1 MSSTTAEGL
10 PDEFVQRFR
19 QLVAERL
26 TRAESLWFALLQGT
40 GHDAE
45 AAELL
50 RLVHTLKGDAGVI
63 GLTEVHLVC
72 HELEELLD
80 AAKDVAWAVPDDLD
94 LLVTMS
100 FHFIGLLARRPAG
113 APVAGIDLAGF
124 VQEVDQAVR
133 ATRALERFA
142 GSGPKGSPSA
152 APDDASL
159 DQESRLARA
168 ATLAF
173 LEHLGARGASRERLH
188 QLWKLLRQEVAQSS
202 STPLARLVER
212 HVGATRELG
221 EQLGKLVDVTA
232 DMRGLSVTRRVADAL
247 DVGLLHA
254 IRNAVDHGIEP
265 PHERAA
271 AGKPPRGHIRV
282 SASMEG
288 EVVEVT
294 VEDDGRGFDHAAIV
308 QRARDHGLVGEAEH
322 GAARLDVHELVFRA
336 GFSTAHRPGRISG
349 RGVGLDAARAAL
361 GKVGGEVSAEARDG
375 GGARIVMRVPALV
388 HHMQV
393 YVFDARP
400 GVTVAIP
407 ATWAVTVPPE
417 PDTMLAA
424 GAGDRRPL
432 VIDPLETLGLAPTQP
447 TGPTERAAK
456 NVLTLRRGLLHA
468 HYAAAS
474 LPRLVTA
481 QRICPTMASDPMEVV
496 LVQGQEVLVLRPE
509 QLAGAAL
516 LDAWRSPP
524 RAT

>member
-1 MSSTTAEGL
+1 MSSTTVEGL

-26 TRAESLWFALLQGT
+26 TRAESLWFSLLQGT

-63 GLTEVHLVC
+63 GLTDVHLVC

-80 AAKDVAWAVPDDLD
+80 VAKDVAWAVPDDLD

-142 GSGPKGSPSA
+142 GTGAKGSLAA
-152 APDDASL
+152 APDGSP

-202 STPLARLVER
+202 STPLGRLVER
-212 HVGATRELG
+212 HVGATKELG
-221 EQLGKLVDVTA
+221 EQLGKLVDVEVEV
-232 DMRGLSVTRRVADAL
+232 RGLSVTRRVADAL
-247 DVGLLHA
+247 DVGFLHG
-254 IRNAVDHGIEP
+254 IRNAVDHGLEP
-265 PHERAA
+265 PQERTG
-271 AGKPPRGHIRV
+271 AGKPPRGRIRV
-282 SASMEG
+282 TAAVEG
-288 EVVEVT
+288 DVVEVAI
-294 VEDDGRGFDHAAIV
+294 EDDGRGFDHAAIV
-308 QRARDHGLVGEAEH
+308 QRALDSGLVGEAERSET
-322 GAARLDVHELVFRA
+322 RLDVHELVFRS
-336 GFSTAHRPGRISG
+336 GFSTAQRSGRISG

-361 GKVGGEVSAEARDG
+361 GKVGGEVTARARDG

-393 YVFDARP
+393 YVFEARP
-400 GVTVAIP
+400 GLPIAIP
-407 ATWAVTVPPE
+407 ATWVVTVSPE
-417 PDTMLAA
+417 PE
-424 GAGDRRPL
+424 GAQAPGVRTRL
-432 VIDPLETLGLAPTQP
+432 VIDPLEALGI
-447 TGPTERAAK
+447 AAQLDRGDHHAEH
-456 NVLTLRRGLLHA
+456 VLMLRRGLLHA
-468 HYAAAS
+468 HFAATS

-481 QRICPTMASDPMEVV
+481 QRICPTTASDPMEVV
-496 LVQGQEVLVLRPE
+496 MVQGQEVLVLRPE

-516 LDAWRSPP
+516 LDGWRSPP

>member
-1 MSSTTAEGL
+1 MSSTTVEGL

-26 TRAESLWFALLQGT
+26 TRAESLWFSLLQGT

-63 GLTEVHLVC
+63 GLTDVHLVC

-80 AAKDVAWAVPDDLD
+80 VAKDVAWAVPDDLD

-142 GSGPKGSPSA
+142 GAGPKGSLAA
-152 APDDASL
+152 APDGAL

-202 STPLARLVER
+202 STPLGRLVER
-212 HVGATRELG
+212 HVSATKELG
-221 EQLGKLVDVTA
+221 EQLGKLVDMEVEV
-232 DMRGLSVTRRVADAL
+232 RGLSVTRRVADAL
-247 DVGLLHA
+247 DVGLLHG
-254 IRNAVDHGIEP
+254 IRNAVDHGLEP
-265 PHERAA
+265 PHERTG
-271 AGKPPRGHIRV
+271 AGKPPRGSIRV
-282 SASMEG
+282 TAAMEG
-288 EVVEVT
+288 DVVEVT
-294 VEDDGRGFDHAAIV
+294 IEDDGRGFDHAAIV
-308 QRARDHGLVGEAEH
+308 QRALDSGLMDEAEH
-322 GAARLDVHELVFRA
+322 GHARLDVHELVFRS
-336 GFSTAHRPGRISG
+336 GFSTAQRAGRISG

-361 GKVGGEVSAEARDG
+361 GKVGGEVTARARDG

-393 YVFDARP
+393 YVFEARP
-400 GVTVAIP
+400 GVPVAIP
-407 ATWAVTVPPE
+407 ATWVVTVSPE
-417 PDTMLAA
+417 PEGVEAPDMRT
-424 GAGDRRPL
+424 RL
-432 VIDPLETLGLAPTQP
+432 VIDPLEALGIAASLDRV
-447 TGPTERAAK
+447 ERVEQLEH
-456 NVLTLRRGLLHA
+456 VLMLRRGLLHA
-468 HYAAAS
+468 HFAAAS

-481 QRICPTMASDPMEVV
+481 QRICPTTASDPMEVV
-496 LVQGQEVLVLRPE
+496 MVQGQEVLVLRPE

-516 LDAWRSPP
+516 LHGWRSPP

>member
-26 TRAESLWFALLQGT
+26 ARAESLWFSLLQGT

-50 RLVHTLKGDAGVI
+50 RVVHTLKGDAGVI
-63 GLTEVHLVC
+63 GLTDVHLVC

-80 AAKDVAWAVPDDLD
+80 VAKDVAWAVPDDLD

-142 GSGPKGSPSA
+142 GTSPRGSLAA
-152 APDDASL
+152 APEDASL

-202 STPLARLVER
+202 STPLQRLVER
-212 HVGATRELG
+212 HVGATKELG
-221 EQLGKLVDVTA
+221 EQLGKLVDVEVEV
-232 DMRGLSVTRRVADAL
+232 RGLSVTRRVADAL
-247 DVGLLHA
+247 DVGLLHG
-254 IRNAVDHGIEP
+254 IRNAIDHGLEP
-265 PHERAA
+265 PHERTG
-271 AGKPPRGHIRV
+271 AGKPPRGRIRV
-282 SASMEG
+282 TAAIEG
-288 EVVEVT
+288 DVVEMV

-308 QRARDHGLVGEAEH
+308 QRALDNGLVGDTERDAERGEA
-322 GAARLDVHELVFRA
+322 RFDVHELVFRS
-336 GFSTAHRPGRISG
+336 GFSTAHRAGRISG

-361 GKVGGEVSAEARDG
+361 GKVGGQVTARARDG

-393 YVFDARP
+393 YVFEVRP
-400 GVTVAIP
+400 GIPVAIP
-407 ATWAVTVPPE
+407 ATWVVTVSPE
-417 PDTMLAA
+417 PE
-424 GAGDRRPL
+424 GAEAPGVRRPF
-432 VIDPLETLGLAPTQP
+432 VIDPLEALGI
-447 TGPTERAAK
+447 AAQLEHVEHVEH
-456 NVLTLRRGLLHA
+456 VLMLRRGLLHVHFGA
-468 HYAAAS
+468 SS
-474 LPRLVTA
+474 LPRLATA
-481 QRICPTMASDPMEVV
+481 QRICPTTASDPMEVV
-496 LVQGQEVLVLRPE
+496 MVQGREVLVLRPE
-509 QLAGAAL
+509 QLAEAAL
-516 LDAWRSPP
+516 LDGWRSPS